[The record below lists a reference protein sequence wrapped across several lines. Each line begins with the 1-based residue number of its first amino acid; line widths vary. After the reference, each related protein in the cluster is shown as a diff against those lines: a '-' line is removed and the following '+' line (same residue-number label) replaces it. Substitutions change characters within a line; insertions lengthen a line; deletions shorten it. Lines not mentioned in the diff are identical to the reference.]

1 MRCIQAGIF
10 DACKSAERKYVHE
23 DAIYWKQRE
32 GEFKIILNDTRNK
45 AKRKYDCLVLVSGGK
60 DSTWQV
66 YAMKK
71 IHGMNPLAVT
81 FYQFY
86 QTPVGVHNLEVLRAI
101 GLDYVHFT
109 LNSKIVK
116 ALVKKGFGITGD
128 HYWVNHVGI
137 YTVPFHFSVNFNIP
151 LVIFG

>member
-10 DACKSAERKYVHE
+10 DSCKSAERKHGHE
-23 DAIYWKQRE
+23 DAIDWKQRE
-32 GEFKIILNDTRNK
+32 EEFKIILNETRNK
-45 AKRKYDCLVLVSGGK
+45 AKRKYDCLVPVSGGK

-86 QTPVGVHNLEVLRAI
+86 QFIKHQQVYIILKYLEQ
-101 GLDYVHFT
+101 
-109 LNSKIVK
+109 
-116 ALVKKGFGITGD
+116 
-128 HYWVNHVGI
+128 
-137 YTVPFHFSVNFNIP
+137 
-151 LVIFG
+151 